1 MQYRLGLDLGAT
13 SIGWAIYNIEDN
25 VLINMGVRIFDDG
38 REDKSKASLCVK
50 RRSARGIRRL
60 QNRRRMQKQELLNK
74 LIQFGLFPENN
85 EERQQLKLF
94 NPYELRTKALDE
106 KLSLYEIG
114 RVCFSLVQRKG
125 FLSNRKDNKEEGGK
139 LKEGYKRLKDAM
151 ASVSARTYGEYL
163 YLKMQ
168 SEQNAIIRLKNT
180 FDAVS
185 GKFVGGEFPFRE
197 IYKDEFQII
206 FNKQKQYYP
215 TVLTDDV
222 CHTLE
227 NILYFQRPLKEAEEG
242 WCTFED
248 GERCIA
254 KAHPLFQEFRI
265 WQHLMNLTFSE
276 DCSTVYE
283 MLDTDRR
290 NLLIDILQHPA
301 EYITTKKAILTYKNI
316 KTLLNLDKKGM
327 FNFECKKNVS
337 NADMQNGILANTTE
351 YAMAQTDCLSE
362 EWNNLNRADK
372 EMLINVLCR
381 PESYID
387 FPKTKR
393 SIEEQD
399 EIIMNYMIAQFGLSQ
414 EGAKELLYEVD
425 LEEGYAS
432 LSEKAIR
439 KILAEMKKGLPYD
452 AACLE
457 AGYHHSVKNYTEL
470 DSLPYYGEILAKSC
484 LGQKA
489 NPRIPEEKYGKI
501 NNATVHVALNQI
513 RHLVNTLIRE
523 YGKPY
528 DISIEYGRDLPAS
541 MQERKKLSDTRD
553 KNEIENQRIEKLLS
567 ERIGLTHCNKRDI
580 EKYKIWDKQG
590 IGKGGNR
597 ALEREC
603 PFCGKTIALSDL
615 LSDGYNF
622 QIEHLIPFS
631 RSFDDSLDNKVICCV
646 ACNRLKGNKT
656 PYEAFSEMDFWPDI
670 QRRAKK
676 LSEEQQWRF
685 GKDAMKK
692 FEDKEGPIARS
703 LNDTRYMTRI
713 LQDYLK
719 PIVHS
724 EGKKTVQ
731 SVVGQL
737 TSMVRKA
744 WGLNQYKNK
753 DSKEDYRSLHYHH
766 ALDAAVIAMIS
777 RGQIARVAQ
786 ELKNIHSSVYQQ
798 FKDEFWKLKDEM
810 VSKEDKTDLRKRIK
824 AFTQDRKE
832 AIVQQHISMPE
843 GITVPTLIEQVEKI
857 NVSHKPKLKN
867 VADKNSTVGQLHEDT
882 AYGLRSFIAE
892 TGLTARFVCNK
903 KVVEKDV
910 TEYIPMFY
918 NREDKKAYYDAYKNW
933 FVVER
938 KAKTIDAQTSAE
950 KAIKKEWEQ
959 KEAQAVQVLRETATK
974 AFKWFVGGGNY
985 CAEIY
990 QINPQN
996 KIGGVATK
1004 DRGEWKSEVISN
1016 YNATIRERRGEHI
1029 AYWRYRYPNAKRI
1042 MSLKRNDMVIGVFT
1056 REQAY
1061 DVGFPLG
1068 IKAYVQAIFEKNL
1081 ELQQTEVLF
1090 RVKKISSNGTVFLTP
1105 HDIAKEE
1112 LDKKSWISSS
1122 LSLQRYH
1129 AHKVYVTPTGRI
1141 QNAK

>member
-1 MQYRLGLDLGAT
+1 MYYRLGLDLGAT
-13 SIGWAIYNIEDN
+13 SIGWAIYNIEN
-25 VLINMGVRIFDDG
+25 NTLVNMGVRIFDDG

-50 RRSARGIRRL
+50 RRSVRGARRL
-60 QNRRRMQKQELLNK
+60 QNRRSMQKKELLKK
-74 LIQFGLFPENN
+74 LIQLGLFPEN
-85 EERQQLKLF
+85 ETERQQLKLL
-94 NPYELRTKALDE
+94 NPYELRVKALDE

-139 LKEGYKRLKDAM
+139 LKAGYKQLKEAM
-151 ASVSARTYGEYL
+151 VATSARTYGEYL
-163 YLKMQ
+163 YFQMQ
-168 SEQNAIIRLKNT
+168 NNQKIRLKDT
-180 FDAVS
+180 FDS
-185 GKFVGGEFPFRE
+185 FGKFLGGLFPFRE
-197 IYKDEFQII
+197 IYKEEFKTI
-206 FNKQKQYYP
+206 FAKQKQYYP
-215 TVLTDDV
+215 DILTDEV
-222 CHTLE
+222 CKTLE
-227 NILYFQRPLKEAEEG
+227 NIIYFQRPLKEAEEG

-276 DCSTVYE
+276 EYSTDYR
-283 MLDTDRR
+283 MLVKDEREV
-290 NLLIDILQHPA
+290 LINILQHPA
-301 EYITTKKAILTYKNI
+301 DYITTKKAILTYKSI
-316 KTLLNLDKKGM
+316 KSFLNLDKKGM
-327 FNFECKKNVS
+327 FNFECKS
-337 NADMQNGILANTTE
+337 NINNTDMQNGILANTTE
-351 YAMAQTDCLSE
+351 YAVAHTQYLSAEWKQLSQTD
-362 EWNNLNRADK
+362 K
-372 EMLINVLCR
+372 ELLINILSR

-387 FPKTKR
+387 FPKTKL

-399 EIIMNYMIAQFGLSQ
+399 KIIIDYIVKKFSFSQ
-414 EGAKELLYEVD
+414 ASAKELLYDVD

-439 KILAEMKKGLPYD
+439 KILTEMKKILPYD
-452 AACLE
+452 VACLE
-457 AGYHHSVKNYTEL
+457 AGYHHSVKNYAEL
-470 DSLPYYGEILAKSC
+470 DSLPYYGEILTKSC
-484 LGQKA
+484 LGQKI
-489 NPRIPEEKYGKI
+489 NPKTPEEKYGKI

-513 RHLVNTLIRE
+513 RHLVNTLIQE

-580 EKYKIWDKQG
+580 EKYKIWEKQG
-590 IGKGGNR
+590 VKKGGNG

-603 PFCGKTIALSDL
+603 PFCGKTISLSEL
-615 LSDGYNF
+615 LSDGYHF

-631 RSFDDSLDNKVICCV
+631 RSFDDSLDNKIISCV
-646 ACNRLKGNKT
+646 ACNRIKGNKT
-656 PYEAFSEMDFWPDI
+656 PYEAFSDKEFWSEI
-670 QRRAKK
+670 QRRSKK

-692 FEDKEGPIARS
+692 FESKEGPIARS

-719 PIVHS
+719 PIVHPD
-724 EGKKTVQ
+724 GKKTVQ

-753 DSKEDYRSLHYHH
+753 DNKEDYRSLHYHH
-766 ALDAAVIAMIS
+766 AVDATVIAMIS
-777 RGQIARVAQ
+777 RGQISHVAQ
-786 ELKNIHSSVYQQ
+786 ELKNMRSSVYQQ
-798 FKDEFWKLKDEM
+798 FKDEFWKLKDET
-810 VSKEDKTDLRKRIK
+810 VSKEDKIDLRKRIK
-824 AFTQDRKE
+824 VFTQDKKE
-832 AIVQQHISMPE
+832 AIVHQYIKMPD
-843 GITVPTLIEQVEKI
+843 GITVPSLMERVEKI
-857 NVSHKPKLKN
+857 NISHKPKLKN
-867 VADKNSTVGQLHEDT
+867 VTDKHSTVGQLHEDS
-882 AYGLRSFIAE
+882 AYGLQAFVNE
-892 TGLTARFVCNK
+892 TGLSARFVCDG

-918 NREDKKAYYDAYKNW
+918 NKEDKKAYYDAYKNW
-933 FVVER
+933 FMIER
-938 KAKTIDAQTSAE
+938 KAKTLDAKTSAE
-950 KAIKKEWEQ
+950 KAIKKELEQ
-959 KEAQAVQVLRETATK
+959 KEAQAVQILREIAIK

-996 KIGGVATK
+996 KIGGIVTK

-1016 YNATIRERRGEHI
+1016 YNATIRDRRGEHI

-1042 MSLKRNDMVIGVFT
+1042 MSLKRNDMVVGVFT

-1061 DVGFPLG
+1061 EKGFPLG
-1068 IKAYVQAIFEKNL
+1068 IKAYVQAIFEKNP
-1081 ELQQTEVLF
+1081 ECQQTEVLF
-1090 RVKKISSNGTVFLTP
+1090 RVKKMAVGELCFTP
-1105 HDIAKEE
+1105 HDIAKE
-1112 LDKKSWISSS
+1112 DTISKTWRASVAS
-1122 LSLQRYH
+1122 MQKYKAR
-1129 AHKVYVTPTGRI
+1129 KVHVTPTGRI